1 MIDLHILRRNRKLI
15 ADSSIVELSIPL
27 ETGQIK
33 GLLHQGNRNLMG
45 VVAHLATNKKGRTL
59 RPGLLLD
66 IKHSAY

>member
-33 GLLHQGNRNLMG
+33 GLLYVWQKDLG
-45 VVAHLATNKKGRTL
+45 GRV
-59 RPGLLLD
+59 
-66 IKHSAY
+66 